1 MLSRAALTVPRRAAA
16 KFVLATEI
24 DGKLV
29 KANMDWAEVQ
39 ATRVSGNLK
48 LLATYPYFVYFS

>member
-29 KANMDWAEVQ
+29 KANMDWADVQ
-39 ATRVSGNLK
+39 ATRVSGNDSLK
-48 LLATYPYFVYFS
+48 MTRFRTNNF

>member
-39 ATRVSGNLK
+39 ATRVSGILM
-48 LLATYPYFVYFS
+48 LAASHPYFVYFS